1 MYILAIETTG
11 PLCSVAL
18 IDEHGSVKEKI
29 SEGTLKHLQNLS
41 PMMHATLN
49 ENTSKIGRASC
60 RERV

>member
-49 ENTSKIGRASC
+49 ENIAG
-60 RERV
+60 E